1 MPLTAAQI
9 AQLLQ
14 PINPKRV
21 LTANGQSHVSQQDVA
36 AHLTRIF
43 GFEGWD
49 KEILDLRCIRDTTI
63 DIPATDKKP
72 ARKDVPSITYLCR
85 LRLTVRDPDGAVVKV
100 IDDVGT
106 GTSPNLPT
114 HGDAHD
120 FAAKNAVSYALKRCA
135 KDLGDQFGLSLY
147 NKGQRTALVKGT
159 LVRRNGQ
166 DVSVADVQDGVEQQV
181 SLGDT
186 DGGEP
191 AAHERPEPEQDGATI
206 LAANDLRSAI
216 REFAQ
221 AQGWDLNKIAVAFE
235 SDYDMP
241 IRQAPAELLQTFL
254 DILRQDA
261 QAEAAQAAAS

>member
-147 NKGQRTALVKGT
+147 NKGQRTALVKET

-166 DVSVADVQDGVEQQV
+166 DASVADVQDGVEQQV

-186 DGGEP
+186 DGAEP
-191 AAHERPEPEQDGATI
+191 AAGQPGAHGETDELRNEI
-206 LAANDLRSAI
+206 KRFVADRKWDARKVAAA
-216 REFAQ
+216 F
-221 AQGWDLNKIAVAFE
+221 VAEHKTPFDKATADQLG
-235 SDYDMP
+235 SFLQFLYAD
-241 IRQAPAELLQTFL
+241 AAAE
-254 DILRQDA
+254 DA
-261 QAEAAQAAAS
+261 QVAS